1 MKKIQIGKCMYNV
14 VDADDYIQNKNIYN
28 SKFTAIQFKNQDIIY
43 PINSR
48 ETDIT
53 PGIYFYSDS
62 DMVAKVVVPPK
73 DKSEQYN
80 SSNIIDY
87 TNAKDIEDIIKK
99 NKLVRDIQN
108 NIIAT
113 SDNVLQLNIAD
124 SNSPEMKLL
133 KTAINSKGIDKKQYE
148 ERFDQFYNDMRL
160 LNGDNITLRKM
171 ISISTAFDI
180 DIELTLKD
188 KPGAP
193 NPMGREYSVDLSED
207 VE

>member
-1 MKKIQIGKCMYNV
+1 MYNV

-28 SKFTAIQFKNQDIIY
+28 SKFTAIQFNNQDIIY

-62 DMVAKVVVPPK
+62 DMVAKVVVPHK